1 MRLTQHTDYSLRV
14 LMYLALQ
21 GDERSTIAEITEA
34 YGISRNHLMKVVQK
48 LSRMGYV
55 DSTRGSKGGLRLNRA
70 PENIHLGQVV
80 KDMEPD
86 LGLVE
91 CFRTELSCVIEPAC
105 VLPAIMDRA
114 LEAFMAE
121 LDKKTVADLV
131 GKESANSLVRI
142 LKIQK

>member
-1 MRLTQHTDYSLRV
+1 
-14 LMYLALQ
+14 MYLALQ

-34 YGISRNHLMKVVQK
+34 Y
-48 LSRMGYV
+48 RMGYV